1 MGVAAVPAD
10 PHLLLFAGKDLA
22 LLEVGGKGAVTCLM
36 LLFDLAHHREE
47 SGQLGEAL
55 LLGLRGHPGV
65 HISPLF
71 VLAAGCHLKA
81 GQGVGDRAA
90 AEGLEPHLGVLL
102 LVASGLFKDGSQL
115 LVTFLLCDACKVG
128 VLVAGH
134 ALACK
139 SFHQVLLGL
148 GSLEFHN
155 LFSSQIV

>member
-1 MGVAAVPAD
+1 
-10 PHLLLFAGKDLA
+10 
-22 LLEVGGKGAVTCLM
+22 M

-55 LLGLRGHPGV
+55 LPGLSCHAGV

-71 VLAAGCHLKA
+71 VLAAGCHVEA
-81 GQGVGDRAA
+81 GDGAA
-90 AEGLEPHLGVLL
+90 AEGLEPHLGVFL
-102 LVASGLFKDGSQL
+102 LVAGGLFEDSGQL
-115 LVTFLLCDACKVG
+115 LVAFLLCNACKVG